1 MDLAYWVWSVTTRY
15 QLSGITVHNFRAAAL
30 FVPLLLCATPT
41 LAQKARP
48 KPTSKPSKPIVFAVL
63 SDGKML
69 EPIAYVNAGKLE
81 PPANG
86 SDEPAIISAFNRTY
100 YKPGAAYRL
109 VFGGAD
115 AGSIKIKGSDPKA
128 DCSKNMAQVTTTGAK
143 APLRGLVMGLATNAP
158 IKSMTGF
165 RRKPTTAEKDEIET
179 LVRAE
184 FARNKLTPQGVL
196 RYHNFTALDLEN
208 DGKPEFVG
216 TYWVEIDKLTRGLLF
231 FIAGRGSNDKYSLG
245 FSEYRLID
253 QAEVMSKDI
262 KDVDQGVYHELLL
275 DTFDY
280 DADGTSNIFT
290 YVQSFEG
297 AGFNVYSKSGGKWV
311 RSFEGSNYHCGY

>member
-1 MDLAYWVWSVTTRY
+1 MTRTYFRLAT
-15 QLSGITVHNFRAAAL
+15 
-30 FVPLLLCATPT
+30 FVAGLLAFAIPA
-41 LAQKARP
+41 LAQK
-48 KPTSKPSKPIVFAVL
+48 SKPRPTPKRSKTIVFAVL

-69 EPIAYVNAGKLE
+69 EPIAYVNGGKLE
-81 PPANG
+81 PPVNG
-86 SDEPAIISAFNRTY
+86 SDDSAIISTFNRTY
-100 YKPGAAYRL
+100 YKPGTAYRL

-115 AGSIKIKGSDPKA
+115 AGSVKVKSSDVKA
-128 DCSKNMAQVTTTGAK
+128 ECSRNMAQVITTGAK
-143 APLRGLVMGLATNAP
+143 TPLRGLVMGLATNAP
-158 IKSMTGF
+158 IKSLTGF
-165 RRKPTTAEKDEIET
+165 RRKPTAAEKDEIET

-184 FARNKLTPQGVL
+184 FARQKLTPQGVL

-231 FIAGRGSNDKYSLG
+231 FIAGRGNNDKYSLG

-253 QAEVMSKDI
+253 QAGVMSREI

-280 DADGTSNIFT
+280 DSDGTSNIFT

-297 AGFNVYSKSGGKWV
+297 AGFNAYSRSGGKWV